1 MRDKVIDVLLD
12 VGVPAGVKG
21 FSYICDAIEIF
32 DTDLYYADG
41 KMSALYIDIA
51 KKNDTTSSRV
61 ERAIRHAF
69 ETAIMKGNQ
78 DMVNKYLDT
87 VNTQNSNLLK
97 TLYLRLKQEEHR
109 RNDCT
114 PAHCSVQNCELKAEI
129 YMEAMQILSD
139 EIETLLARTLSSVKK
154 SMDNAIK

>member
-12 VGVPAGVKG
+12 VGVPAVVKG
-21 FSYICDAIEIF
+21 FSYIGDAIEIF
-32 DTDLYYADG
+32 DTDPYYADG

>member
-32 DTDLYYADG
+32 DTDPYYADG

-87 VNTQNSNLLK
+87 VNT
-97 TLYLRLKQEEHR
+97 
-109 RNDCT
+109 
-114 PAHCSVQNCELKAEI
+114 
-129 YMEAMQILSD
+129 
-139 EIETLLARTLSSVKK
+139 
-154 SMDNAIK
+154 

>member
-32 DTDLYYADG
+32 DTDSYYADG

>member
-32 DTDLYYADG
+32 DTDPYYADG

-69 ETAIMKGNQ
+69 ETAIMKGIRIWSTNILIQ
-78 DMVNKYLDT
+78 LI
-87 VNTQNSNLLK
+87 
-97 TLYLRLKQEEHR
+97 HR
-109 RNDCT
+109 IRIC
-114 PAHCSVQNCELKAEI
+114 
-129 YMEAMQILSD
+129 
-139 EIETLLARTLSSVKK
+139 
-154 SMDNAIK
+154 

>member
-32 DTDLYYADG
+32 DTDPYYADG
-41 KMSALYIDIA
+41 KMSALYIVIA

>member
-32 DTDLYYADG
+32 DTDPYYA
-41 KMSALYIDIA
+41 DIA

>member
-1 MRDKVIDVLLD
+1 MQM
-12 VGVPAGVKG
+12 
-21 FSYICDAIEIF
+21 
-32 DTDLYYADG
+32 G
-41 KMSALYIDIA
+41 KCLHCILTLPRR
-51 KKNDTTSSRV
+51 TTQPLPRV

>member
-32 DTDLYYADG
+32 DTDPYYAAG

>member
-32 DTDLYYADG
+32 DTDPYYEDG
-41 KMSALYIDIA
+41 KMSAQYIDIA
-51 KKNDTTSSRV
+51 KKNDTTSSSV

-69 ETAIMKGNQ
+69 DTAIMKGNQ